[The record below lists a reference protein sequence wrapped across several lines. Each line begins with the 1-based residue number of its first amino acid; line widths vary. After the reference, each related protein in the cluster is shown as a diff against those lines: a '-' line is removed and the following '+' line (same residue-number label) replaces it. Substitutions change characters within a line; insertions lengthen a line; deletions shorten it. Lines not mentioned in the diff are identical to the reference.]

1 MKYLIITNP
10 ISGKKKSINI
20 LNEQVIPY
28 LKKQKI
34 DFESFITDYKLHA
47 RKKINSYNLDMIDRI
62 IVLGGD
68 GTMNEVING
77 MLNRDDNKNI
87 PIGLLP
93 TGSGNS
99 LIHDLN
105 QLSIK
110 NTLKKILN
118 EKIQKIDLLK
128 INTPDEELFAI
139 NMIGWGMVNDIGYQA
154 ENLRWMGPMRYN
166 VSSIIQIFKYL
177 PRKAKIEIDGESL
190 NANFA
195 FIMICNTIH
204 VGKGMKM
211 APKASIRDGKMDLII
226 IENNFSRI
234 KLLQMFPKLFN
245 GTHIKSKLVRY
256 KQAKSFKLNAKINET
271 LNIDGD
277 MNGITP
283 IKVTVIPEKIKL
295 LN

>member
-20 LNEQVIPY
+20 LNEQVIPF
-28 LKKQKI
+28 LKTKKI
-34 DFESFITDYKLHA
+34 NFESFITEYSSHA
-47 RKKINSYNLDMIDRI
+47 KEKINSYNLNEIDRI

-68 GTMNEVING
+68 GTMHEVING
-77 MLNRDDNKNI
+77 MLSRPDSRNL

-105 QLSIK
+105 QLNIK
-110 NTLKKILN
+110 ETLYTILN
-118 EKIQKIDLLK
+118 DDIQKIDLIK
-128 INTPDEELFAI
+128 INTPNEQIFSI
-139 NMIGWGMVNDIGYQA
+139 NMIGWGMVNDIGHQA
-154 ENLRWMGPMRYN
+154 ENMRWMGPMRYN
-166 VSSIIQIFKYL
+166 ISSIMQIFKYL
-177 PRKAKIEIDGESL
+177 PRRANIEIDGKCFS
-190 NANFA
+190 ANFA
-195 FIMICNTIH
+195 FIIICNTIH

-211 APKASIRDGKMDLII
+211 APEASFKDGKMDLII

-245 GTHIKSKLVRY
+245 GSHINSKLVKY
-256 KQAKSFKLNAKINET
+256 IKAKSFKLYPEINEE

-277 MNGITP
+277 MNGRTP
-283 IKVTVIPEKIKL
+283 ITVSIEPKKILL

>member
-1 MKYLIITNP
+1 MKYLIIANP
-10 ISGKKKSINI
+10 ISGKRKSISI
-20 LNEQVIPY
+20 LKNQIIPH
-28 LKKQKI
+28 LKTQKI
-34 DFESFITDYKLHA
+34 NFESFITEYPSHA
-47 RKKINSYNLDMIDRI
+47 KKKINTYDLNEIERI

-68 GTMNEVING
+68 GTMHEVING
-77 MLNRDDNKNI
+77 MLSRNDDKNI

-105 QLSIK
+105 QLDIK
-110 NTLKKILN
+110 NTLNTILTDR
-118 EKIQKIDLLK
+118 IQKVDLLK
-128 INTPDEELFAI
+128 ITTPNEELFSI

-166 VSSIIQIFKYL
+166 VSSIMQIFKYL
-177 PRKAKIEIDGESL
+177 PRKANIEIDGECYG
-190 NANFA
+190 ANFA

-211 APKASIRDGKMDLII
+211 APKASLKDGKMDLII

-245 GTHIKSKLVRY
+245 GSHINSKLVKY
-256 KQAKSFKLNAKINET
+256 KKAKSFKLYPEVNEK

-283 IKVTVIPEKIKL
+283 ITVTVESEKMLL

>member
-10 ISGKKKSINI
+10 ISGKRKSISI
-20 LNEQVIPY
+20 LKNQIIPH
-28 LKKQKI
+28 LKTQKI
-34 DFESFITDYKLHA
+34 NFESFITEYPSHA
-47 RKKINSYNLDMIDRI
+47 NKKINTCDLNEIERI

-68 GTMNEVING
+68 GTMHEVING
-77 MLNRDDNKNI
+77 MLSRNDNKNI

-105 QLSIK
+105 QLDIK
-110 NTLKKILN
+110 NTLNTILTDR
-118 EKIQKIDLLK
+118 IQKIDLLK
-128 INTPDEELFAI
+128 ITTPNEELFSI

-177 PRKAKIEIDGESL
+177 PRKANIEIDGECYS
-190 NANFA
+190 ANFA

-211 APKASIRDGKMDLII
+211 APRASLKDGKMDLII
-226 IENNFSRI
+226 LENNFSRI

-245 GTHIKSKLVRY
+245 GSHINSKLIKY
-256 KQAKSFKLNAKINET
+256 KQATSFKLYPEINEK

-283 IKVTVIPEKIKL
+283 ITVTVAPKKILL

>member
-10 ISGKKKSINI
+10 ISGKRKSVSI
-20 LNEQVIPY
+20 LKNQIIPH

-34 DFESFITDYKLHA
+34 NFESFITKYPSHA
-47 RKKINSYNLDMIDRI
+47 KEKINTYNLNDIERI

-68 GTMNEVING
+68 GTMHEVING
-77 MLNRDDNKNI
+77 MLSRNDNKNI

-105 QLSIK
+105 QLNLK
-110 NTLKKILN
+110 NTLNTILN
-118 EKIQKIDLLK
+118 DRIQKVDLLK
-128 INTPDEELFAI
+128 INTPNEKLFAI

-166 VSSIIQIFKYL
+166 VSSIMQIFKYL
-177 PRKAKIEIDGESL
+177 PRKANIKIDGECYSS
-190 NANFA
+190 NFA

-211 APKASIRDGKMDLII
+211 APKASLKDGKMDLII

-245 GTHIKSKLVRY
+245 GSHINSKLVKY
-256 KQAKSFKLNAKINET
+256 KKAKSFELYPEVNEE

-283 IKVTVIPEKIKL
+283 ITVTVESEKMLL

>member
-20 LNEQVIPY
+20 LNKQVIPY
-28 LKKQKI
+28 LKKKQI
-34 DFESFITDYKLHA
+34 NFESFITEYPSHA
-47 RKKINSYNLDMIDRI
+47 RERINICNLDDIDNI

-68 GTMNEVING
+68 GTMHEVING
-77 MLNRDDNKNI
+77 MLSRDDSKNI

-105 QLSIK
+105 QLNIQSTL
-110 NTLKKILN
+110 NTILN
-118 EKIQKIDLLK
+118 NKIQKIDLLK
-128 INTPDEELFAI
+128 INTPNEEIFSI

-154 ENLRWMGPMRYN
+154 EKMRWMGPMRYN

-177 PRKAKIEIDGESL
+177 PRKANIEIDGESFT
-190 NANFA
+190 ADFA

-211 APKASIRDGKMDLII
+211 APEASLSDGKMDLII

-245 GTHIKSKLVRY
+245 GSHVNSKLVKY
-256 KQAKSFKLNAKINET
+256 KKAKSFKLYPEVNEK

-277 MNGITP
+277 MGGITP
-283 IKVTVIPEKIKL
+283 VTVSIEPKKLML

>member
-10 ISGKKKSINI
+10 ISGKKKSVDI

-28 LKKQKI
+28 LNRKEVTFK
-34 DFESFITDYKLHA
+34 SFITKYACHA
-47 RKKINSYNLDMIDRI
+47 KEKINSMNLNEVDRI

-77 MLNRDDNKNI
+77 MLHRSDHANI

-105 QLSIK
+105 QLDIK
-110 NTLKKILN
+110 NTLKNILN
-118 EKIQKIDLLK
+118 DKVKRIDLLQ
-128 INTPDEELFAI
+128 INTPNEKLFSI

-154 ENLRWMGPMRYN
+154 ESLRWMGPMRYN
-166 VSSIIQIFKYL
+166 ISSIIQIFKYL
-177 PRKAKIEIDGESL
+177 PRKANIEIDGECFD
-190 NANFA
+190 ANFA

-211 APKASIRDGKMDLII
+211 APKASIQDGKMDLII

-245 GTHIKSKLVRY
+245 GSHIKSKLVKY
-256 KQAKSFKLNAKINET
+256 QQAKSFKLYPKINEK

-277 MNGITP
+277 MGGMTP
-283 IKVTVIPEKIKL
+283 VTITVIPEKIIL

>member
-283 IKVTVIPEKIKL
+283 IKVTVIIEKIKL

>member
-10 ISGKKKSINI
+10 ISGKKKSMKI

-28 LKKQKI
+28 LKNQKI
-34 DFESFITDYKLHA
+34 DFESFITDYPSHAKEKVHQCKL
-47 RKKINSYNLDMIDRI
+47 NEIDNI

-68 GTMNEVING
+68 GTMHEVING
-77 MLNRDDNKNI
+77 MLSRNDNKNI

-105 QLSIK
+105 QLNIQD
-110 NTLKKILN
+110 TLNKILN
-118 EKIQKIDLLK
+118 NEIRKIDLLK
-128 INTPDEELFAI
+128 ITTPHEKIFSV

-154 ENLRWMGPMRYN
+154 ENMRWMGPMRYN
-166 VSSIIQIFKYL
+166 VSSIIQIFKYF
-177 PRKAKIEIDGESL
+177 PRKANIKIDGEAFT
-190 NANFA
+190 NNFA

-211 APKASIRDGKMDLII
+211 APKASLNDGKMDLII

-245 GTHIKSKLVRY
+245 GSHINSKLVKY
-256 KQAKSFKLNAKINET
+256 KKAKLLKLYPEVNEK

-277 MNGITP
+277 MNGMTP
-283 IKVTVIPEKIKL
+283 ITVSVEPEKIML

>member
-10 ISGKKKSINI
+10 ISGKKKSVNI
-20 LNEQVIPY
+20 LNKLLIPY
-28 LKKQKI
+28 LEKQKI
-34 DFESFITDYKLHA
+34 DYESFITQYSSHA
-47 RKKINSYNLDMIDRI
+47 KQKINTCNLNKIDQI

-68 GTMNEVING
+68 GTMHEVING
-77 MLNRDDNKNI
+77 MLNRNDNKNI

-105 QLSIK
+105 QLNIK
-110 NTLKKILN
+110 DTLKKILDN
-118 EKIQKIDLLK
+118 KTQKIDLLEIK
-128 INTPDEELFAI
+128 TPKEKLFAI

-154 ENLRWMGPMRYN
+154 ESLRWIGPMRYN
-166 VSSIIQIFKYL
+166 ISSIIQIFKYL
-177 PRKAKIEIDGESL
+177 PRKAKIEIDGKIF

-211 APKASIRDGKMDLII
+211 APNACLKDGKMDLII
-226 IENNFSRI
+226 IKNNFSRI

-245 GTHIKSKLVRY
+245 GSHIKSKLVNY
-256 KQAKSFKLNAKINET
+256 KQAKSFKLYPEINEE

-277 MNGITP
+277 MIGITP
-283 IKVTVIPEKIKL
+283 ITVRVLPEKIML

>member
-1 MKYLIITNP
+1 MKYLIIANP
-10 ISGKKKSINI
+10 ISGTRQSINI
-20 LNEQVIPY
+20 LDNQIIPY
-28 LKKQKI
+28 LKNQKI
-34 DFESFITDYKLHA
+34 NFETFITKYPSHA
-47 RKKINSYNLDMIDRI
+47 HQKINTCNLSDIDRI

-68 GTMNEVING
+68 GTMHEVING
-77 MLNRDDNKNI
+77 MFSRNDNKNL

-105 QLSIK
+105 QLD
-110 NTLKKILN
+110 LKKALYTILN
-118 EKIQKIDLLK
+118 NKIQKIDLLK
-128 INTPDEELFAI
+128 ITTPNEELFSI

-154 ENLRWMGPMRYN
+154 ETLRWMGPMRYN
-166 VSSIIQIFKYL
+166 ISSVIQIFKYL
-177 PRKAKIEIDGESL
+177 PRKARIDIDGEYYS
-190 NANFA
+190 ANFA

-211 APKASIRDGKMDLII
+211 APSASLKDGKMDLII
-226 IENNFSRI
+226 IKNNFSRM

-245 GTHIKSKLVRY
+245 GSHINSKLVEY
-256 KQAKSFKLNAKINET
+256 KKAESFKLYPEIDEE

-277 MNGITP
+277 MNGMTP
-283 IKVTVIPEKIKL
+283 ITVTVEPKKMIL